1 MEPIPETVR
10 AIEELGPFASGGD
23 LLEELSDMGRRV
35 ATLVPDCVGLSL
47 VSADHGVTF
56 TLLASDQQLA
66 LLDALQQ
73 QSSRSGATPPV
84 EPATGDDL
92 LDEEAWRL
100 LALSSAARCVL
111 STLTLPLREGARYS
125 GAVSLYGAS
134 RQAFA
139 GHHRHLAE
147 ILGAWAPGA
156 VTNADL
162 SFSTLREAEQAPRWL
177 QRASTIDQAAQLV
190 AAVHAVGVDAAR
202 ARIHEAAARAGITE
216 EQLAEA
222 VIRLQGL

>member
-1 MEPIPETVR
+1 MRLEPIPETVR
-10 AIEELGPFASGGD
+10 AIEELGPFVHGGD
-23 LLEELSDMGRRV
+23 LLEELTEMGRRV

-47 VSADHGVTF
+47 VSAEHGVTF
-56 TLLASDQQLA
+56 TLIASEHELA
-66 LLDALQQ
+66 LLDALQPGDGD
-73 QSSRSGATPPV
+73 RPRADELLTR
-84 EPATGDDL
+84 DDL

-100 LALSSAARCVL
+100 LGLAGAARCVL
-111 STLTLPLREGARYS
+111 STLTLPLRAASALS
-125 GAVSLYGAS
+125 GSVSLYGAS

-162 SFSTLREAEQAPRWL
+162 PFATLGEAKQAPGHL
-177 QRASTIDQAAQLV
+177 LRASTVDEAVRLV
-190 AAVHAVGVDAAR
+190 AEVQSLAVDTAR
-202 ARIHEAAARAGITE
+202 RRLHEAAERAGITD

-222 VIRLQGL
+222 VLRLRSL

>member
-1 MEPIPETVR
+1 MQPIPETVR
-10 AIEELGPFASGGD
+10 AIEELGPFAHRGD
-23 LLEELSDMGRRV
+23 LLEELTEMGRRV
-35 ATLVPDCVGLSL
+35 ATLVPDCVGMSL
-47 VSADHGVTF
+47 VSAAHGVTF

-66 LLDALQQ
+66 LLDALHRQPGQ
-73 QSSRSGATPPV
+73 DEEPPGEV
-84 EPATGDDL
+84 ARAEDDL

-111 STLTLPLREGARYS
+111 STLTLPLRGDARIS

-190 AAVHAVGVDAAR
+190 AAVHAVAIDTAR
-202 ARIHEAAARAGITE
+202 VRIHEAAERAGITE

-222 VIRLQGL
+222 VIRLGGL

>member
-10 AIEELGPFASGGD
+10 AIEELGPFVNGGE
-23 LLEELSDMGRRV
+23 LLEELSEMGRRV
-35 ATLVPDCVGLSL
+35 STLVPDCVGLSF

-66 LLDALQQ
+66 VLDALQHEPDRDAE
-73 QSSRSGATPPV
+73 SRSELPL
-84 EPATGDDL
+84 GDDL

-111 STLTLPLREGARYS
+111 STLTLPMADGARHS
-125 GAVSLYGAS
+125 GAVSLYGGS
-134 RQAFA
+134 RQAFV

-177 QRASTIDQAAQLV
+177 QRASTIDQAALMV
-190 AAVHAVGVDAAR
+190 AAVHAVGVDTAR
-202 ARIHEAAARAGITE
+202 ARIHEAAVRAGITE

-222 VIRLQGL
+222 VIRLRGL